1 MPTEGVGGLVMRLYE
16 ALHND
21 HDLTM
26 INTAVDPKV
35 VCRWSGLPELH
46 GSGELRAAAA
56 ADLEGFPDQAVVLEQ
71 IIVDGEDVASRWTY
85 RGTHT
90 GDYYG
95 IPPTG
100 RAVVSSV
107 VAFDRVVDGKLVE
120 NWTVFDNYDLM
131 RQLGILPAS
140 EGAVR

>member
-56 ADLEGFPDQAVVLEQ
+56 ADLEGFPAAGPIAAPIPATTTE
-71 IIVDGEDVASRWTY
+71 SR
-85 RGTHT
+85 
-90 GDYYG
+90 
-95 IPPTG
+95 PQ
-100 RAVVSSV
+100 
-107 VAFDRVVDGKLVE
+107 VE
-120 NWTVFDNYDLM
+120 
-131 RQLGILPAS
+131 P
-140 EGAVR
+140 